1 MKRFATA
8 AALAV
13 LTAGAAHAETIAEI
27 AAGNEDFST
36 LVAAAD
42 AAGLVETLNG
52 EGPFTVFAPNNAA
65 FDVLPEGT
73 VESLL
78 EPDMKDDLTGI
89 LTYHVV
95 AGEIMSGDIEMGTTA
110 VETVNGATLCVTASE
125 DGVMLMDGAGN
136 EATVV
141 SADIDADN
149 GVIHVID
156 TVIMPGESGAS
167 C

>member
-1 MKRFATA
+1 MKTLATA

-13 LTAGAAHAETIAEI
+13 LTAGAANADTIAAI
-27 AAGNEDFST
+27 ASGNDDFST

-42 AAGLVETLNG
+42 AAGLVETLASD
-52 EGPFTVFAPNNAA
+52 GPFTVFAPTNAA
-65 FDVLPEGT
+65 FDALPDGT

-78 EPDMKDDLTGI
+78 EPDMKDDLTNI
-89 LTYHVV
+89 LLYHVV
-95 AGEIMSGDIEMGTTA
+95 PAEVMSGDIAIGTTA
-110 VETVNGATLCVTASE
+110 VETVAGATLCVTASDSGVTLT
-125 DGVMLMDGAGN
+125 DGMGN
-136 EATVV
+136 TATVV

-156 TVIMPGESGAS
+156 TVIMPGEGAS

>member
-1 MKRFATA
+1 MKTIATA

-13 LTAGAAHAETIAEI
+13 LTAGAAHADTIAEI
-27 AAGNEDFST
+27 AAGNDDFST

-42 AAGLVETLNG
+42 AAGLVETLG
-52 EGPFTVFAPNNAA
+52 SEGPFTVFAPTNAA
-65 FDVLPEGT
+65 FDALPEGT
-73 VESLL
+73 VASLL
-78 EPDMKDDLTGI
+78 EPDMKDDLTAI

-95 AGEIMSGDIEMGTTA
+95 AGEIMSGDIAMGTTA

-125 DGVMLMDGAGN
+125 DGVMLMDGAGG

-141 SADIDADN
+141 SADIEADN

-156 TVIMPGESGAS
+156 AVVMPGESGAS